1 MFTSKI
7 FRCTLRHILS
17 VRCGFLCQP
26 FCLVTADLKMS
37 SEQKKF
43 LRRHSSAKHHYTSS
57 GQPIRTTG
65 IIISGSQ
72 TYQNNPNTC
81 GSQQRRQVHA
91 YGCANILIEESETHK
106 IERNETRIRHRLSSL
121 RKWEYTPLGKELQEQ
136 KTKQPP
142 HSLKFTVLSYNVL
155 AQHLLE
161 EHIYLYRNVET
172 EALNWDK
179 RAERILREVTNTY
192 ADILC
197 LQEVQT
203 DHYDT
208 FYVPKLTAMGFKG
221 VYKKRT
227 GNKRDGC
234 AIFFRHSKFELK
246 KSIPVEYCKPNV
258 ELLDRDNIGLIAL
271 LTPRV
276 LQPKQVFD
284 EDLPFIVVATTHL
297 LYNPRRHD
305 IKLAQL
311 QLLFAELDRIAF
323 DSRKANSK
331 KTDWVSYHP
340 TILTGDFNLT
350 PDTSIYQ
357 FITQG
362 SLLYKGLSRRQ
373 LTLDARGHMLENE
386 LIPPHLNITDQCQH
400 LDSTGERTPHENFTS
415 VKSERSKAGCSV
427 LRFAS
432 GQLSHQLQLE
442 SAYPHRRNR
451 LNGAKEATTY
461 QNDWVTVDYIF
472 HNGRETGRSNL
483 HLLSR
488 LGLLTGEE
496 LDALGGLP
504 SLASPSDHL
513 PLAARFLWNYR
524 KA

>member
-7 FRCTLRHILS
+7 CRCTLRPILS
-17 VRCGFLCQP
+17 IRCGFLCQP
-26 FCLVTADLKMS
+26 FYLVTADLKMS
-37 SEQKKF
+37 SEQKRYV
-43 LRRHSSAKHHYTSS
+43 RRPAGVKHHYTSS
-57 GQPIRTTG
+57 SQPITKTG
-65 IIISGSQ
+65 MIISGLQ
-72 TYQNNPNTC
+72 TLNNSNAC
-81 GSQQRRQVHA
+81 GSQHRRQVHA
-91 YGCANILIEESETHK
+91 YGCVNVLMEDSEANRIK
-106 IERNETRIRHRLSSL
+106 RNETRIRHRLSSL
-121 RKWEYTPLGKELQEQ
+121 RKWEYTQLGKELQEQ
-136 KTKQPP
+136 KIKQPP

-161 EHIYLYRNVET
+161 DHIYLYRNVET

-197 LQEVQT
+197 LQEVQA

-208 FYVPKLTAMGFKG
+208 FYVPRLTAMGFKG

-276 LQPKQVFD
+276 VQPKHVFG

-323 DSRKANSK
+323 DSRKANSD
-331 KTDWVSYHP
+331 KTDRVSYHP

-373 LTLDARGHMLENE
+373 LTLEARGHTLENE

-400 LDSTGERTPHENFTS
+400 LDSTGERTPRENLTS
-415 VKSERSKAGCSV
+415 VKSEQSKAECSV
-427 LRFAS
+427 LSFAS
-432 GQLSHQLQLE
+432 GQLSHQLQLQ
-442 SAYPHRRNR
+442 SAYPHRTNR
-451 LNGAKEATTY
+451 FNGAKEATTY

-472 HNGRETGRSNL
+472 HNGRESSRCNL

-496 LDALGGLP
+496 LDALGGIP

>member
-1 MFTSKI
+1 MLLSFAK
-7 FRCTLRHILS
+7 CTLRPILS
-17 VRCGFLCQP
+17 VRCRFLCQP
-26 FCLVTADLKMS
+26 LCLVTADLKMS
-37 SEQKKF
+37 SEKKTF
-43 LRRHSSAKHHYTSS
+43 VRRHLGAKHHYTPSS
-57 GQPIRTTG
+57 QSIRTTG
-65 IIISGSQ
+65 ITMSGPK
-72 TYQNNPNTC
+72 TYQNNAKTFENH
-81 GSQQRRQVHA
+81 QRRQVHA
-91 YGCANILIEESETHK
+91 YDCVDVLMEESEAHRIK
-106 IERNETRIRHRLSSL
+106 RNETRIRHRLSSL
-121 RKWEYTPLGKELQEQ
+121 RKWEYTKLGTELQKQ
-136 KTKQPP
+136 KIKQPP

-197 LQEVQT
+197 LQEVQS

-208 FYVPKLTAMGFKG
+208 FYVPRLTAMGFKG

-258 ELLDRDNIGLIAL
+258 EILDRDNIGLIAL

-276 LQPKQVFD
+276 LQSKHVSD

-311 QLLFAELDRIAF
+311 QLLFAELDRIAS
-323 DSRKANSK
+323 DSRKPNSE
-331 KTDWVSYHP
+331 KTNCASYHP

-373 LTLDARGHMLENE
+373 LTLDARGHTLENE

-400 LDSTGERTPHENFTS
+400 LNSTGERTLQENFTIA
-415 VKSERSKAGCSV
+415 KSELSKAECSV

-432 GQLSHQLQLE
+432 GQLSHQLQLQ
-442 SAYPHRRNR
+442 SVYPHRTNR
-451 LNGAKEATTY
+451 FNGAKEATTY

-472 HNGRETGRSNL
+472 HNGRESLRPNL
-483 HLLSR
+483 QLLSR

-496 LDALGGLP
+496 LDALGGIP

-513 PLAARFLWNYR
+513 PLAARFIWNYR